1 MAFFHPKF
9 GGPEDCTYRFLSGL
23 AWDSCVT
30 VPLMLSKSAALLA
43 SRQYKDWEFGGVK
56 ILG

>member
-1 MAFFHPKF
+1 MAFFHPIF

-43 SRQYKDWEFGGVK
+43 SRQYKDWEFGG
-56 ILG
+56 